1 MWASDVSLILSEMP
15 TLARGDIG
23 HLHIEEPNN
32 TTMGL
37 CGFPQLQD
45 IIFHLL
51 SIIGASPP
59 PPPLIQLYTYHCWFS
74 PRQRMASFWGTKARN
89 IAIIHQF
96 PPALGAVSSRCLF
109 KVAIFAQKNW
119 CKYDKNMEKCD
130 FNKPIISCKGGTRK
144 IKMEI

>member
-59 PPPLIQLYTYHCWFS
+59 PWSNYIHIIVGLVRVREWRRFGGQKL
-74 PRQRMASFWGTKARN
+74 
-89 IAIIHQF
+89 AILQ
-96 PPALGAVSSRCLF
+96 
-109 KVAIFAQKNW
+109 
-119 CKYDKNMEKCD
+119 
-130 FNKPIISCKGGTRK
+130 
-144 IKMEI
+144 

>member
-59 PPPLIQLYTYHCWFS
+59 PLIQLYTYHCWFS
-74 PRQRMASFWGTKARN
+74 PRQRMASFWGQKL
-89 IAIIHQF
+89 AILQ
-96 PPALGAVSSRCLF
+96 
-109 KVAIFAQKNW
+109 
-119 CKYDKNMEKCD
+119 
-130 FNKPIISCKGGTRK
+130 
-144 IKMEI
+144 

>member
-1 MWASDVSLILSEMP
+1 MCASDVSLILSEMP

-59 PPPLIQLYTYHCWFS
+59 LDPTIYTYHCWFS
-74 PRQRMASFWGTKARN
+74 PRQRMASFWGQKL
-89 IAIIHQF
+89 AILQ
-96 PPALGAVSSRCLF
+96 
-109 KVAIFAQKNW
+109 
-119 CKYDKNMEKCD
+119 
-130 FNKPIISCKGGTRK
+130 
-144 IKMEI
+144 